1 MKKFK
6 ILIPVYNDWESLK
19 KLLQDIDEIIV
30 NIKDA
35 KFSGII
41 INDASTISD
50 NEITKPKNFNFLKII
65 ELKDNQGH
73 ARCNA
78 LGLRYVS
85 RNEKFDHVILM
96 DGDGEDR
103 PVEIKDLIHLSRQ
116 EESIKCELVFRL
128 AVLN

>member
-1 MKKFK
+1 MKN
-6 ILIPVYNDWESLK
+6 IIIIIPVYNDWQSLK
-19 KLLQDIDEIIV
+19 KLLQDIDEIIAT
-30 NIKDA
+30 IKDT

-41 INDASTISD
+41 VNDASTISD
-50 NEITKPKNFNFLKII
+50 KEITKPKNFTFLKII
-65 ELKDNQGH
+65 ELKNNQGH

-103 PVEIKDLIHLSRQ
+103 PVEIKI
-116 EESIKCELVFRL
+116 
-128 AVLN
+128 